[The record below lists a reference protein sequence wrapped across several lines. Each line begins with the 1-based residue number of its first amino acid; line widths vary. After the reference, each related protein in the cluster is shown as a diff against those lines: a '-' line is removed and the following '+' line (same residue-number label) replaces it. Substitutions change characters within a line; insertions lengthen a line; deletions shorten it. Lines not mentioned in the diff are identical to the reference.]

1 VSANVSDSRAN
12 RGVVL
17 SKTRE
22 EIIGQPSHHQ
32 VSDLGVVQ
40 FRNSYDEQLLRTI
53 AEKAKEIK
61 DERSDKRHLDLKYI
75 RGAHRFIPEI
85 SELFRSESRIEW
97 LSELAGTRLEPY
109 PISVISTIITFMD
122 AHEDGSIMWH
132 ADGIPVTELVPLEMP
147 DLEGGEL
154 ELYTGNSEVGLVRQE
169 RGEEIENSEILRV
182 QHRTGH
188 SILGQ
193 LMRLMHRVRPIISG
207 YRITLN
213 MNLRSYDKP
222 YVDDNSMCYLGADN
236 PDFQWE
242 REYVTD
248 VKGRQLPAYLANT

>member
-1 VSANVSDSRAN
+1 MSADIGNSQANQSIVFSRA
-12 RGVVL
+12 RQ
-17 SKTRE
+17 
-22 EIIGQPSHHQ
+22 EIIGEPGYHQ

-40 FRNSYDEQLLRTI
+40 FRNSYDEQLLQTI
-53 AEKAKEIK
+53 ADKAKDIK

-75 RGAHRFIPEI
+75 RDAHRYIPEI
-85 SELFRSESRIEW
+85 LELFHSETRIEW
-97 LSELAGTRLEPY
+97 LSKLAGTRLEPY

-147 DLEGGEL
+147 ELEGGEL
-154 ELYTGNSEVGLVRQE
+154 ELYKGNSELGLARQA
-169 RGEEIENSEILRV
+169 RGEKIEDAEILRV

-193 LMRLMHRVRPIISG
+193 LMRLMHRVRPITSG

-213 MNLRSYDKP
+213 MNLRSYDTAGFKDIDP
-222 YVDDNSMCYLGADN
+222 QEILHM
-236 PDFQWE
+236 
-242 REYVTD
+242 
-248 VKGRQLPAYLANT
+248 